1 MVGISDYPAFV
12 GAVIIFLALPGPGN
26 LALLAATAQGGRR
39 GGLNATWGVIAG
51 DQVLMWAAVAGLAA
65 VLQASTM
72 WFNVLQW
79 AGALYLAYLG
89 VQMIRAKSEDAPL
102 LDMSSGRFF
111 RQTFFI
117 TLLNPKAIV
126 FYMAFFPLF
135 IDPQQQPGWL
145 TFTGMAL
152 TVALLTFLYG
162 AGLTLL
168 AHHLAGRMRRSP
180 LLGQW
185 LQKLAGAVL
194 LGFGLR
200 LVLQK

>member
-1 MVGISDYPAFV
+1 MLGISDYPAFA
-12 GAVIIFLALPGPGN
+12 GAVIIFLAIPGPGN
-26 LALLAATAQGGRR
+26 LALLTATAQGGQKA
-39 GGLNATWGVIAG
+39 GLMATLGVIAG

-65 VLQASTM
+65 VLQASPM
-72 WFNVLQW
+72 WFELLQW
-79 AGALYLAYLG
+79 AGAVYLAYLG
-89 VQMIRAKSEDAPL
+89 IQMIRAKPEDAPI

-135 IDPQQQPGWL
+135 IDPQQHPGWL
-145 TFTGMAL
+145 TFSTMAL
-152 TVALLTFLYG
+152 TVALLTLAYG
-162 AGLTLL
+162 AGLTVL
-168 AHHLAGRMRRSP
+168 AFRLAGWMPRHPRV
-180 LLGQW
+180 GQW

>member
-1 MVGISDYPAFV
+1 MVGISDYPAFA
-12 GAVIIFLALPGPGN
+12 GAVLIFLALPGPGN
-26 LALLAATAQGGRR
+26 LALLTATAQGGRR
-39 GGLNATWGVIAG
+39 AGFSATWGVIAG

-65 VLQASTM
+65 VLQASPI
-72 WFNVLQW
+72 WFNLLQW

-89 VQMIRAKSEDAPL
+89 FQMIRAKAEDAPL

-145 TFTGMAL
+145 TFTSMAL
-152 TVALLTFLYG
+152 TVAVLTFLYG

-168 AHHLAGRMRRSP
+168 AYQLAGRMRRNP
-180 LLGQW
+180 RVGKW
-185 LQKLAGAVL
+185 LQKLAGVVL
-194 LGFGLR
+194 LGFSVR

>member
-1 MVGISDYPAFV
+1 MVGISDYPAFA
-12 GAVIIFLALPGPGN
+12 GAVLILLALPGPGN
-26 LALLAATAQGGRR
+26 LALLTATAQGGRR
-39 GGLNATWGVIAG
+39 AGLSATWGVIAG

-65 VLQASTM
+65 VLQASAI
-72 WFNVLQW
+72 WFNLLQW
-79 AGALYLAYLG
+79 AGALYLGYLG
-89 VQMIRAKSEDAPL
+89 VQMVRAKPEDAPL

-135 IDPQQQPGWL
+135 IDPQQQPGWM
-145 TFTGMAL
+145 TFTSMAL
-152 TVALLTFLYG
+152 TVAVLTFLYG

-168 AHHLAGRMRRSP
+168 AYQLAGRMRRNP
-180 LLGQW
+180 LVGKW
-185 LQKLAGAVL
+185 LQKLAGVVL
-194 LGFGLR
+194 LGFSVR

>member
-1 MVGISDYPAFV
+1 MVGISDYPAFA
-12 GAVIIFLALPGPGN
+12 GAVLIFLALPGPGN
-26 LALLAATAQGGRR
+26 LALLTATAQGGRR
-39 GGLNATWGVIAG
+39 AGLSATWGVIAG

-65 VLQASTM
+65 VLQASAI
-72 WFNVLQW
+72 WFNLLQW
-79 AGALYLAYLG
+79 AGALYLGYLG
-89 VQMIRAKSEDAPL
+89 VQMVRAKPKDAPL

-145 TFTGMAL
+145 TFTSMAL
-152 TVALLTFLYG
+152 TVAVLTFLYG

-168 AHHLAGRMRRSP
+168 AYQLAGRMRRNP
-180 LLGQW
+180 LVGKW
-185 LQKLAGAVL
+185 LQKLAGVVL
-194 LGFGLR
+194 LGFSVR

>member
-1 MVGISDYPAFV
+1 MVGISDYPAFA
-12 GAVIIFLALPGPGN
+12 GAVLIFLALPGPGN
-26 LALLAATAQGGRR
+26 LALLTATAQAGRR
-39 GGLNATWGVIAG
+39 AGLSATWGVIAG

-65 VLQASTM
+65 VLQASAI
-72 WFNVLQW
+72 WFNLLQW
-79 AGALYLAYLG
+79 AGALYLGYLG
-89 VQMIRAKSEDAPL
+89 VQMVRAKPEDAPL

-135 IDPQQQPGWL
+135 IDPQQQPGWM
-145 TFTGMAL
+145 TFTSMAL
-152 TVALLTFLYG
+152 TVAVLTFLYG

-168 AHHLAGRMRRSP
+168 AYQLAGRMRRNP
-180 LLGQW
+180 LVGEW
-185 LQKLAGAVL
+185 LQKLAGVVL
-194 LGFGLR
+194 LGFSVR

>member
-1 MVGISDYPAFV
+1 
-12 GAVIIFLALPGPGN
+12 
-26 LALLAATAQGGRR
+26 
-39 GGLNATWGVIAG
+39 
-51 DQVLMWAAVAGLAA
+51 
-65 VLQASTM
+65 M

-135 IDPQQQPGWL
+135 VDPNVHRGWIS
-145 TFTGMAL
+145 FAVMAA
-152 TVALLTFLYG
+152 TIAFLTFLYG
-162 AGLTLL
+162 LGMTLL
-168 AHHLAGRMRRSP
+168 TFHLASRMRANPRI
-180 LLGQW
+180 GRW
-185 LQKLAGAVL
+185 LEKLAGIFL
-194 LGFGLR
+194 IGFGVKLAIS
-200 LVLQK
+200 K

>member
-1 MVGISDYPAFV
+1 MVGISDYPAFA
-12 GAVIIFLALPGPGN
+12 GAVIVFLAIPGPGN
-26 LALLAATAQGGRR
+26 LALLTATAAGGRK
-39 GGLNATWGVIAG
+39 GGISATFGVIAG

-65 VLQASTM
+65 LLTASPV
-72 WFNVLQW
+72 WFAAMQW
-79 AGALYLAYLG
+79 LGALYLAYLG
-89 VQMIRAKSEDAPL
+89 IQMWRKNPADAPI
-102 LDMSSGRFF
+102 LDMSSGHFF

-135 IDPQQQPGWL
+135 IDVQQQPGVL
-145 TFTGMAL
+145 TFAVMAT
-152 TVALLTFLYG
+152 TVAVLTFLYG
-162 AGLTLL
+162 LGLTLL
-168 AHHLAGRMRRSP
+168 SYHLAGRMRQHP

-185 LQKLAGAVL
+185 LQKAAGVVL

>member
-1 MVGISDYPAFV
+1 MLGISDYPAFA
-12 GAVIIFLALPGPGN
+12 GAVIVFLAIPGPGN
-26 LALLAATAQGGRR
+26 LALLTATAQGGQK
-39 GGLNATWGVIAG
+39 GGISATWGVIAG

-65 VLQASTM
+65 VLQASAT
-72 WFNVLQW
+72 WFHALQW
-79 AGALYLAYLG
+79 AGALYLGYLG
-89 VQMIRAKSEDAPL
+89 IQMIRAKPEDAPL
-102 LDMSSGRFF
+102 LDMSSGRYF

-135 IDPQQQPGWL
+135 IDPAQNPGWL
-145 TFTGMAL
+145 TFACMSL
-152 TVALLTFLYG
+152 TVAVLTFLYG

-168 AHHLAGRMRRSP
+168 AHRLAGKMQTHPRI
-180 LLGQW
+180 GQW
-185 LQKLAGAVL
+185 VQKIAGAVL